1 MPRIKPISAF
11 AGLDYSDV
19 SLLFRAAGL
28 PHSRSSV
35 TRALRSHKCRPRRVT
50 YKTVRFDPDKVQA
63 VIERI
68 LKP

>member
-1 MPRIKPISAF
+1 MPASKPLSAD
-11 AGLDYSDV
+11 AGLDYVDV
-19 SLLFRAAGL
+19 ALLFRAAGL

-35 TRALRSHKCRPRRVT
+35 TRALRSHNCRPRRVT
-50 YKTVRFDPDKVQA
+50 YKTIRFDPDHVQA